1 MSALPMKR
9 IDAPRRRHSRD
20 LTDGLERR
28 RSDRRRSRH
37 DRRQGLARR
46 DGLTTAELPVAAG
59 APPLQIVP
67 RRRVAANVAAVLV
80 VVIGVL
86 MLSAVVLQTRM
97 TERQAQIDR
106 LTQQVSNEHARFDV
120 LRQHRAALRS
130 PIRLSDEAARLNMAQ
145 AKAASFTSVDPYT
158 LARVLA
164 AAGIVDASSGTV
176 SNDHDPLAQVRRVRA
191 AAAGVDLD
199 AVDAASSV
207 TELP

>member
-9 IDAPRRRHSRD
+9 IDAPRRRSSRR
-20 LTDGLERR
+20 LNAGERR
-28 RSDRRRSRH
+28 RTRH
-37 DRRQGLARR
+37 DRRNGLVRR
-46 DGLTTAELPVAAG
+46 HGLSTAAVEVA
-59 APPLQIVP
+59 PRLHVVP
-67 RRRVAANVAAVLV
+67 RRRVAANIAAVLV

-130 PIRLSDEAARLNMAQ
+130 PMRLSDEAARLGMAQ
-145 AKAASFTSVDPYT
+145 ATAARFTSVDPLT

-164 AAGIVDASSGTV
+164 AAGIVDAGSGTV
-176 SNDHDPLAQVRRVRA
+176 SNEHDPLAQVRRVRA

-199 AVDAASSV
+199 AAVAGVGATTTATD
-207 TELP
+207 LP